1 MWYPEEIAAVALA
14 LAIAALLLA
23 RPALAYRY
31 VRTFGFGGR
40 PDPGGD
46 WGNDPEPSRRATLA
60 IRLVGVVHLLIAAVI
75 ATAPWWRDAVSL

>member
-14 LAIAALLLA
+14 VALAGVLLA
-23 RPALAYRY
+23 KPALAYRY
-31 VRTFGFGGR
+31 LRMFGLGGR

-46 WGNDPEPSRRATLA
+46 WGSDPEPSDRATLA
-60 IRLVGVVHLLIAAVI
+60 IRLVGIGHLLLAAVI